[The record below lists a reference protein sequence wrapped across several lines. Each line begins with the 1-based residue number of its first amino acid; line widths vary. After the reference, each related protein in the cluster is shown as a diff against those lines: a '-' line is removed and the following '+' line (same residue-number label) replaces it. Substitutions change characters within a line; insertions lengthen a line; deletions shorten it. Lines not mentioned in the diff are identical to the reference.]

1 MNNYLIVHRRSYIVH
16 YPVSL
21 LLCYLLTFFQP
32 LTAVSQSVSGVPG
45 YIRVPSAVFC
55 RDGSLVAGVSFLPR
69 RHLAYSKY
77 RSDALAVFASLTFLE
92 FIEVD
97 LRVTRQ
103 LDVPKGAH
111 HVVDRVPTVRFRILK
126 EKKYL
131 PAVAAGFHD
140 IVTSFE
146 SGEARHF
153 GASYLVATKNFRLAE
168 GGVTVGATAGWGASH
183 FLWRN
188 DEFNGFFGGVSVG
201 SERLPWLKV
210 MADHDGK
217 FFSAGLCAT
226 LFHRLTL
233 TAATMNFDSFTGTL
247 GYRLDLLR

>member
-1 MNNYLIVHRRSYIVH
+1 LLGT
-16 YPVSL
+16 L
-21 LLCYLLTFFQP
+21 LLCSLVTLFHPFS
-32 LTAVSQSVSGVPG
+32 AVSQSVSGVPG
-45 YIRVPSAVFC
+45 YVRIPSAVFC
-55 RDGSLVAGVSFLPR
+55 DDGSLVTGVSFLPKQ
-69 RHLAYSKY
+69 HLPYSKY

-103 LDVPKGAH
+103 LDVPSGAH

-140 IVTSFE
+140 ILSSYE

-153 GASYLVATKNFRLAE
+153 GASYLVMTKNFRLAQ
-168 GGVTVGATAGWGASH
+168 GWLIVGATAGWGAH
-183 FLWRN
+183 TFIWKN
-188 DEFNGFFGGVSVG
+188 DEFKGFFGGVSLG
-201 SERLPWLKV
+201 SEKIRWLNLL
-210 MADHDGK
+210 ADHDGK
-217 FFSAGLCAT
+217 CFSAGLRVS
-226 LFHRLTL
+226 LFDRLTL

-247 GYRLDLLR
+247 GYRFRLIR